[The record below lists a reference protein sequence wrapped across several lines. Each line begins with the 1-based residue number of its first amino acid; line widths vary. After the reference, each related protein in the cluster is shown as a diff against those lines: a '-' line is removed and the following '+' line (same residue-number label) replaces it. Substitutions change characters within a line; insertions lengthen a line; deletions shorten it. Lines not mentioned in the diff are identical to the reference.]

1 MTNCAK
7 KLKELIEDTVIPDIE
22 DYLDDIFEDI
32 ANNKKASKEQEAEL
46 NEMQNM
52 RDDFQE
58 ILRDIDNNTLDE
70 DECQELYS
78 EIVDM
83 VKDID

>member
-7 KLKELIEDTVIPDIE
+7 KLKDLIEDTVIPDIE

-32 ANNKKASKEQEAEL
+32 ANNKKASKEQEDEL
-46 NEMQNM
+46 KQMQEM

-58 ILRDIDNNTLDE
+58 ILRDIDANTLDE
-70 DECQELYS
+70 NECQELYS
-78 EIVDM
+78 EIVQM
-83 VKDID
+83 TNDID